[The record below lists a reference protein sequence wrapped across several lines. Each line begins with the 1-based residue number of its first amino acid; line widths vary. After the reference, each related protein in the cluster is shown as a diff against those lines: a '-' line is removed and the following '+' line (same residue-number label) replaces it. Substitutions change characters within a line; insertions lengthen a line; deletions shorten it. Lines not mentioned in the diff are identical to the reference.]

1 MCAAC
6 VRDAAGRS
14 DHGRAGWCWAF
25 SCRCWAGCG
34 AANLCKI
41 SPGGLRWLRASECGP
56 CACCGAARAWR
67 LCGFGILPNKFLQRK
82 GPCMY
87 RAIACK
93 SSVLYIRLPC
103 LQALGPLQE
112 HTTFRES
119 LVCYTSPPGGV
130 YVLGVF
136 PGVCII
142 RSAGR
147 RGRSGFALSGA
158 GRPAQSTEPDCPD
171 SQASRAQ
178 HSHTGFFRSCK
189 AAGYRTVT
197 IHRFQRLS

>member
-1 MCAAC
+1 MPSVTLYCGLGALLCSDFVEVNRIVRLKCCARR
-6 VRDAAGRS
+6 VLHVQRVWDAAQQV
-14 DHGRAGWCWAF
+14 
-25 SCRCWAGCG
+25 
-34 AANLCKI
+34 L
-41 SPGGLRWLRASECGP
+41 
-56 CACCGAARAWR
+56 ARQEA
-67 LCGFGILPNKFLQRK
+67 
-82 GPCMY
+82 
-87 RAIACK
+87 
-93 SSVLYIRLPC
+93 LYIQRHC
-103 LQALGPLQE
+103 LQVQGPLQE

-130 YVLGVF
+130 YVLGVL
-136 PGVCII
+136 PGVFII

-158 GRPAQSTEPDCPD
+158 GHPAQSTEPDCPD
-171 SQASRAQ
+171 SQAIRAQ